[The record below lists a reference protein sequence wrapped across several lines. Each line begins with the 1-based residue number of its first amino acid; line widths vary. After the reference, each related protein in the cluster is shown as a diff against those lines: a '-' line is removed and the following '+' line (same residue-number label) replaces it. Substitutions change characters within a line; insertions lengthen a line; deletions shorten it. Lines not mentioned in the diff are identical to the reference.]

1 MKKLLSIIVLG
12 LSFCS
17 LVSAKEFVCFQEKKK
32 ENTILI
38 NVKPMFG
45 LKKSFSNI
53 ENKNESK
60 ILFKMGDLSGEP
72 FQWAESFFVPD
83 QNVFSTLFFSFYKEG
98 VVTETNPLKP
108 WESITNYK
116 SDRLK
121 LRISKRKIRDWGME
135 MFNNPDKE
143 IYFDVCIPK

>member
-1 MKKLLSIIVLG
+1 
-12 LSFCS
+12 
-17 LVSAKEFVCFQEKKK
+17 
-32 ENTILI
+32 
-38 NVKPMFG
+38 MFG

-98 VVTETNPLKP
+98 VVSVKNPKLDPYKP
-108 WESITNYK
+108 YILDYK
-116 SDRLK
+116 ADRLK
-121 LRISKRKIRDWGME
+121 LRISKRKMRDWDME

-143 IYFDVCIPK
+143 IYFDVCTPK